1 MFKIILAISLFL
13 SFSYARNFQA
23 ISPNKGEFVNKEN
36 QYYCQNCGMYLPN
49 YYKTNH
55 IHDGKQYSS
64 MHCLYEQTKG
74 KKLGDVKVV
83 DTKGLKFIDAKNAFY
98 VIGSKIAGTMTKR
111 SKYAFAN
118 EKDAIEF
125 KEKNGGELVTFEEA
139 YKAAG
144 DDFKEDKKTIQ
155 TKREKIV
162 YKSGKKLYES
172 KCSNVD
178 VKSFDTIAALKTK
191 LKESCKI
198 RTDKQLQEV
207 SVFLWDTVKLKKDE
221 REIITLDVPEDANCP
236 ICGMFVAKYPEWATK
251 LEYEGKTYY
260 FDGSKDMMKYIFK
273 EDIKSK
279 DLKIVVTD
287 YFTGQAINGHKA
299 FFVMGSDVYGPMGK
313 EFVAFEDAEAAFNF
327 KNEHFG
333 KGVVQFTQMTDE
345 MLLYMD

>member
-1 MFKIILAISLFL
+1 MFKIILAISLLL

-23 ISPNKGEFVNKEN
+23 ISPKDGEFVNKEN
-36 QYYCQNCGMYLPN
+36 QYYCPNCGMYLPN

-64 MHCLYEQTKG
+64 MHCLYEQTQG
-74 KKLGDVKVV
+74 KELGEVKVV
-83 DTKGLKFIDAKNAFY
+83 DTSSLKFIDAKKAFY
-98 VIGSKIAGTMTKR
+98 VLGSKKAGTMTKR

-118 EKDAIEF
+118 EKDALDFI
-125 KEKNGGELVTFEEA
+125 EKNSGELATFEEA

-144 DDFKEDKKTIQ
+144 DDFEQDKKIIQ

-172 KCSNVD
+172 KCNSVD
-178 VKSFDTIAALKTK
+178 VKSFDTIASLKTS
-191 LKESCKI
+191 LKKSCKI
-198 RTDKQLQEV
+198 RSDKQLQEV
-207 SVFLWDTVKLKKDE
+207 SVYLWDTIKLKKDE

-251 LEYEGKTYY
+251 LEYDGKTLY
-260 FDGSKDMMKYIFK
+260 FDGVKDMMKYIFK
-273 EDIKSK
+273 EDIKLK

-287 YFTGQAINGHKA
+287 YFTGKAVDGHKA
-299 FFVMGSDVYGPMGK
+299 YFVLGSDIYGPMGK
-313 EFVAFEDAEAAFNF
+313 EFVAFEDDEAAYNF

-333 KGVVQFTQMTDE
+333 KRVAQFTEME
-345 MLLYMD
+345 ELMLLYMD